1 MAAPIDLSGATTI
14 EGQLLMVLQ
23 EVMNRQ
29 EDTTADTGLNRDDV
43 TVILSNSYNDVTGVQ
58 AVTLSIPITSTGSVN
73 GYTLTADEVFYPKV

>member
-1 MAAPIDLSGATTI
+1 MAAPIDLTGATTI